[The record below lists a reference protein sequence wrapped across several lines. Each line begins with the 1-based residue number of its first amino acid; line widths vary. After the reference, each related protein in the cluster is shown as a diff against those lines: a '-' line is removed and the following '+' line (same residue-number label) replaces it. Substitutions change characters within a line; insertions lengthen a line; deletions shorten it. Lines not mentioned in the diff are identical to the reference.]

1 MRICQFT
8 ASMGAESSSF
18 FDRKNRDPTFQTSKG
33 FFQHG
38 HASYVLTVRV
48 GTKKNKRRFCF
59 YDFQTSWSIGII
71 RVVSCFLIKLAKMT
85 TFNDIIYIY
94 IYNYIYIYIHIN
106 RWKLLD
112 SAKTTIYTSAEHVK
126 SLSYHQTGG
135 ASLEDVG
142 NHTAGWWYTQPSVIT
157 MVIICYYLYTHLL
170 IPSVD

>member
-1 MRICQFT
+1 MVFPLKLPVKSLSSGISHCYVWLQEGKLIWLVVYLPLWNILKSVGICWDYYSQWKHKKCSKPPTSNISVRICQFT

-18 FDRKNRDPTFQTSKG
+18 FDRKNRDPPFQTSKG

-85 TFNDIIYIY
+85 TFNDIIYI
-94 IYNYIYIYIHIN
+94 
-106 RWKLLD
+106 
-112 SAKTTIYTSAEHVK
+112 
-126 SLSYHQTGG
+126 
-135 ASLEDVG
+135 
-142 NHTAGWWYTQPSVIT
+142 
-157 MVIICYYLYTHLL
+157 
-170 IPSVD
+170 